1 MDNVKM
7 NETVQKLIQKQVNL
21 EMEKYT
27 ETQERLDFVLETI
40 INHLSDGR
48 EFLNYFKKEKLDFE
62 EFSENLNYFKAEKL
76 DFGVLKAEGFIRAC
90 LSILED
96 ISEYDSYLA
105 EIIKSKK
112 DEIEKESEWNE

>member
-1 MDNVKM
+1 MNNVKM

-48 EFLNYFKKEKLDFE
+48 ENLNYFKK
-62 EFSENLNYFKAEKL
+62 EKL

-112 DEIEKESEWNE
+112 DEIEKESECND